1 MLYVVF
7 VKGRSLL
14 TTSMPETTQAQLLRG
29 TVFPVA
35 SSCGALHL
43 LLLLHPLTSPGLVSS
58 LHICEIC
65 SVHWWRGGEETT
77 RGVRGL
83 QTPATPEP
91 TCCYSRQTRWC
102 VQPRPIC
109 PSVVGQRRFCGP
121 GVPAEE
127 HGGSGTHRSVLYRL
141 LDLCL
146 SVFFPPLCTLK
157 RCSITACPQEDV
169 CFGSRN
175 DLIDEG
181 IGEGSS
187 LAAFTYGLRKH
198 FLQEPFFLFMS
209 NPVFDRESSAFSTG
223 TVKQSFI
230 ISFIFQISSRV
241 PLKRGTVKA
250 RSRPLP
256 PALIF
261 LSFSS
266 DKVASSNLI
275 EAKNEPS
282 PRNRWQRAAGIGI
295 EGCLWSTSYKYRHW

>member
-1 MLYVVF
+1 MLCLLKVEVCSQPQCLKPHKHSYLG
-7 VKGRSLL
+7 GRFFL
-14 TTSMPETTQAQLLRG
+14 
-29 TVFPVA
+29 
-35 SSCGALHL
+35 LHL
-43 LLLLHPLTSPGLVSS
+43 PAVPSIFCSYCILSHPLVLFHLCTSVKFALC
-58 LHICEIC
+58 ID
-65 SVHWWRGGEETT
+65 EETT

-83 QTPATPEP
+83 QTPATSEP

-198 FLQEPFFLFMS
+198 FLQEHFFLFMS

-223 TVKQSFI
+223 TVKRSFI

-241 PLKRGTVKA
+241 PLKRDTVKA